1 MFERNVYDVYGLY
14 CESRFSIGE
23 YEGFDAGGQ
32 SYLLLPKEESIS
44 SEQEMI
50 AFANYLHSIGDT
62 TVLQPLTTVHRQQS
76 GLIDGQEVYV
86 CLLPQNVLQDQHL
99 VSEPA
104 DTGAH
109 LATIHY
115 HGKQMPYEKRSY
127 EFFGQWHKL
136 WETRLEQLEGWY
148 QQILYETPQ
157 SYVDEAFLFSY
168 PYYMGLTE
176 NSIQY
181 VVDAMMDDPS
191 REQEK
196 PTICHRRF
204 NDRTW
209 LVLSEK
215 GEIVKRPTEFV
226 YDHPC
231 RDLAEWIRD
240 HKMDEESFS
249 WRNVDVFL
257 QGYEQYQP
265 LTTYSWRL
273 LYARLLFP
281 LHYFETIEHYYR
293 SQVREAREEAG
304 RDFFH
309 LLEQEYRN
317 EQFLKEFTRD
327 ALLSKK
333 MMTNN
338 IPSLEWM
345 G

>member
-14 CESRFSIGE
+14 CDSRFTLGE
-23 YEGFDAGGQ
+23 YEGFQAGGQ
-32 SYLLLPKEESIS
+32 SYLLLPKEESMLN
-44 SEQEMI
+44 EQEMM
-50 AFANYLHSIGDT
+50 AFTNYLRSVGDSSVLEPIT
-62 TVLQPLTTVHRQQS
+62 TVRKQKS

-86 CLLPQNVLQDQHL
+86 CLLPDNFQNEQTRLNHTA
-99 VSEPA
+99 EK
-104 DTGAH
+104 GAH

-115 HGKQMPYEKRSY
+115 YGKQMPYEKRGY

-176 NSIQY
+176 NAIQY
-181 VVDAMMDDPS
+181 VVDAMMDDPG
-191 REQEK
+191 REYEK

-209 LVLSEK
+209 LVLSEN
-215 GEIVKRPTEFV
+215 GDIVKRPTEFV

-231 RDLAEWIRD
+231 RDLAEWIRE
-240 HKMDEESFS
+240 HRLGESVSSWEEIGE
-249 WRNVDVFL
+249 FL
-257 QGYEQYQP
+257 KGYEEYDQ

-281 LHYFETIEHYYR
+281 LHYFEAIEHYYR
-293 SQVREAREEAG
+293 SQIREAKEEAAQA
-304 RDFFH
+304 FFH
-309 LLEQEYRN
+309 LLEQENRN
-317 EQFLKEFTRD
+317 EQFLKEF
-327 ALLSKK
+327 AEGVLASKGAVPS
-333 MMTNN
+333 NQ
-338 IPSLEWM
+338 IPPIEWL
-345 G
+345 